1 MVTWNLAYSKFA
13 LKDAK
18 KISAAGLR
26 DKTQALLD
34 ILKVDPLQNPP
45 PYEKLVGDLK
55 CAYSRRINIQHR
67 LVYEVFRKE
76 KTVRI
81 LRMWTHYE

>member
-1 MVTWNLAYSKFA
+1 VVTWNVAFSKFA

-18 KISAAGLR
+18 KLSAAGLR
-26 DKTQALLD
+26 DKAQALLN
-34 ILKVDPLQNPP
+34 ILKVDPFQNPP

-55 CAYSRRINIQHR
+55 GAYSRRINIQHR
-67 LVYEVFRKE
+67 LVYEVFGKE
-76 KTVRI
+76 KTVRV